1 MEKIPSRDITGK
13 CDEGECRNR
22 VYESDKERQ
31 HEINKMKGMD
41 YSEPAENSPSWTKK
55 RNDPPGWLGGR
66 V

>member
-1 MEKIPSRDITGK
+1 MEKMPSRDITGR

-22 VYESDKERQ
+22 VHEGDEERQ
-31 HEINKMKGMD
+31 NEINTVGMD
-41 YSEPAENSPSWTKK
+41 YSTPAENSPSWTFK